1 VYAICLLVTAAE
13 AALHDAEWKRRAA
26 EEKLFIKLPDRVVSS
41 TNFEEKSFGHSDPSD
56 KKKIIQVPMKL
67 EICLPLSSHLP
78 CLMVI
83 VLLYAY
89 TQFPNLYLV
98 VTLNGLDHDLVQEIR
113 CYLHARAYQ
122 DLSLQHIWFKNSTT
136 IDIEMKN

>member
-1 VYAICLLVTAAE
+1 
-13 AALHDAEWKRRAA
+13 
-26 EEKLFIKLPDRVVSS
+26 
-41 TNFEEKSFGHSDPSD
+41 
-56 KKKIIQVPMKL
+56 MKL